1 MILGV
6 TVMKKK
12 KEKNKEKKLKG
23 IVVTPESSH
32 EELKKNLIKIFER
45 TRFYRNKRVTP
56 KINQLRWSK
65 FNPTFV

>member
-32 EELKKNLIKIFER
+32 EELKKNLIKILKEQGFTITKE
-45 TRFYRNKRVTP
+45 
-56 KINQLRWSK
+56 
-65 FNPTFV
+65 